1 MLLHSK
7 KYLIIFPIGNIH
19 KIPRF
24 VRCKKKKIY
33 IYICIKDTVIQFSLS
48 EQHIKPKSENNG
60 IYVLFNISIT
70 IQHV

>member
-1 MLLHSK
+1 MQK
-7 KYLIIFPIGNIH
+7 KN
-19 KIPRF
+19 
-24 VRCKKKKIY
+24 IY
-33 IYICIKDTVIQFSLS
+33 IYIYLYICIKDTVVQFSLL